1 MGCAR
6 GVGIVHCLNH
16 MCGLTCF
23 LLFCSVVNA
32 MAEGN
37 NDLIKQ
43 CSCKFQRCLL
53 WIIMMVVV
61 VLEAGRHL

>member
-1 MGCAR
+1 
-6 GVGIVHCLNH
+6 